1 MFILKF
7 EEMLKTTVIMGFF
20 KNCFWQVM
28 MLIAVHV

>member
-7 EEMLKTTVIMGFF
+7 EEMLKTTVIMGFL